1 MANIP
6 IDAGFDQVG
15 GAFKLVKG
23 ITVTSLFLFPLLF
36 ETSHH

>member
-1 MANIP
+1 MANVH

-23 ITVTSLFLFPLLF
+23 IRVISLFLFPLF
-36 ETSHH
+36 I